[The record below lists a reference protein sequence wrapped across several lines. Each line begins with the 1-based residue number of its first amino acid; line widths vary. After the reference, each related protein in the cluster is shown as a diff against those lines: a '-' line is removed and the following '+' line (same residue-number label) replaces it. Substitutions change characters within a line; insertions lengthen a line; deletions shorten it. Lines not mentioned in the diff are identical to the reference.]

1 MTRETITTG
10 ELAGWTRWRR
20 EPDGRFAS
28 LLGDFYFREAAG
40 GGVEC
45 RMETDRR
52 HSNGLGYIHGGCIMS
67 FIDMA
72 MFGFIFRQL
81 ENNAAVTLSCA
92 TDFLSAGIVG
102 KPIEASGEILKET
115 GKLLFVRGLVTQDGV
130 NVASFT
136 GTMRKIARPPRSEGV
151 QQQRPE
157 TDGLAGRP
165 V

>member
-20 EPDGRFAS
+20 EPDGRFAAM
-28 LLGDFYFREAAG
+28 LGDFYFREAAG

-52 HSNGLGYIHGGCIMS
+52 HSNGMGYIHGGCIMS

-81 ENNAAVTLSCA
+81 EKGAAVTLSCA

-102 KPIEASGEILKET
+102 QPIEASGEILKET
-115 GKLLFVRGLVTQDGV
+115 GKMLFVRGLVTQGGV
-130 NVASFT
+130 IVASFT
-136 GTMRKIARPPRSEGV
+136 GTMRKVPRPVRPDVDGIAARPGERG
-151 QQQRPE
+151 
-157 TDGLAGRP
+157 D
-165 V
+165 